1 MSKIKANDALVKALS
16 NWGIDHVYGIPGD
29 TIDTVVDALKSA
41 KDKIKFYQVRH
52 EEVASL
58 AARSYAKLTGKIVFD
73 EMLGYAKFEI
83 RNLLEENKL
92 TKMPPLKTIMRRIL

>member
-16 NWGIDHVYGIPGD
+16 NWGIDHFYGIPGD

-41 KDKIKFYQVRH
+41 EDKIKFYQVRH

-58 AARSYAKLTGKIVFD
+58 AASSYAKLTGKIVFD
-73 EMLGYAKFEI
+73 EC
-83 RNLLEENKL
+83 
-92 TKMPPLKTIMRRIL
+92 